1 MPKLSSGLLVVMVL
15 FPCIEDGD
23 ATQGTKLFLLYN
35 KYNNPNNKPLWV
47 PNPWANSLQGKKSSS
62 HMYER
67 IKEKK
72 RGRGKNTTLKN
83 PIVDASPDD
92 QGVNIKVN
100 MWDKQVKTMK
110 VRA

>member
-1 MPKLSSGLLVVMVL
+1 
-15 FPCIEDGD
+15 
-23 ATQGTKLFLLYN
+23 
-35 KYNNPNNKPLWV
+35 
-47 PNPWANSLQGKKSSS
+47 
-62 HMYER
+62 MYER

-100 MWDKQVKTMK
+100 M
-110 VRA
+110 